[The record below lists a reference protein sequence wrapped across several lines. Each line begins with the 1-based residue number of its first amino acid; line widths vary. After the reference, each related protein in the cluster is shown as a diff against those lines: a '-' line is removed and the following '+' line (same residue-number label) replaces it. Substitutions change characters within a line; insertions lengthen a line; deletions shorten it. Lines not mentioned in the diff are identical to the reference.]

1 MPNTAS
7 AIRKV
12 RVIKTKTL
20 RNQMVKSSLKTAIKS
35 FEASLKQGDDQAKT
49 KAFRYAVKKLD
60 QAVHPAGNSTYDKG
74 ITAFCYDTYFHL
86 FFAPFS

>member
-60 QAVHPAGNSTYDKG
+60 QAVAKG
-74 ITAFCYDTYFHL
+74 IIHKNAGARKKSQL
-86 FFAPFS
+86 ALMLNKA